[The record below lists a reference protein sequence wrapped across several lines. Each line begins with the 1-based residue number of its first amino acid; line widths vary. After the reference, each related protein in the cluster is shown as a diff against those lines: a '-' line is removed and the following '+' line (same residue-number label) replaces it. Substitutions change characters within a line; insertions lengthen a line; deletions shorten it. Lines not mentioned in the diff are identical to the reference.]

1 MYLLLHMLCI
11 VLSAGD
17 IGMMILISAGIVV
30 DGDVGGMYIG
40 VSRAS
45 GDVGGMPWR

>member
-17 IGMMILISAGIVV
+17 IGMMILISAGIIV
-30 DGDVGGMYIG
+30 DGDVVACLG
-40 VSRAS
+40 AS
-45 GDVGGMPWR
+45 VDS